1 MTARV
6 LVRRAMGVLVIA
18 CLVSAIGPA
27 GAVTAQE
34 PGATTE
40 VSRHRSGSGEVS
52 TGEVGAER
60 VPAADVA
67 PGDWVDGTSERQ
79 RPASSWRT
87 AVGRSDAAHR
97 APTTTG

>member
-1 MTARV
+1 
-6 LVRRAMGVLVIA
+6 MGVLMIA

-27 GAVTAQE
+27 GTVTAQE

-40 VSRHRSGSGEVS
+40 VARHRSGSGEVS

-60 VPAADVA
+60 VPAADVPWA
-67 PGDWVDGTSERQ
+67 DGTSERP
-79 RPASSWRT
+79 PASSWRT